1 MSSIYKALAG
11 KDSRKKESAKDGK
24 QFMNK
29 QRTLLISSRGVTFRH
44 RHLIQDLHGLLPHS
58 RKEPKLDTK
67 KDLGQLN
74 EIAELYNCNN
84 VLFFEARKHQ
94 DLYMWLSK
102 PPNGPTIK
110 FYLQNLHTMDE
121 LNFTGNCLKGSR
133 PVLSFD
139 SRFDSSPH
147 YRLIKELFI
156 HNFGVPPQARK
167 IKPFIDH
174 VMSFSIVDDKIWVRS
189 YEISHSARNK
199 DEYEEGEEPEQD
211 VSLVEIGPR
220 FVMTVIL
227 ILEGSFGGPKIY
239 ENKQYVSPNFVR
251 SQLKQQAAEEA
262 KSRAEAAVERKIK
275 RRENVLAVDPLS
287 NDALFKD
294 WMQRSAE
301 DREEAENEAETNAE
315 SKKSKREECVYYVA
329 NRSLCTSIIKPFLF
343 VLRFPSIISSWKKY
357 LVTFLLNRYM
367 NILSHKKTDCT

>member
-1 MSSIYKALAG
+1 MSSIFKALAG
-11 KDSRKKESAKDGK
+11 KGKRSQQGKSQEPNEK

-29 QRTLLISSRGVTFRH
+29 QRTLLISSRGVNFRH
-44 RHLIQDLHGLLPHS
+44 RHLIQDLYSLLPHS

-67 KDLGQLN
+67 KDLQQLN

-84 VLFFEARKHQ
+84 ILFFEARKHQ

-139 SRFDSSPH
+139 RRFETSPH
-147 YRLIKELFI
+147 YQLIKELLV
-156 HNFGVPPQARK
+156 HNFGVPPMARK
-167 IKPFIDH
+167 SKPFIDH
-174 VMSFSIVDDKIWVRS
+174 VMSFSIVDDKIWVRT
-189 YEISHSARNK
+189 YEVSHTARNK
-199 DEYEEGEEPEQD
+199 QEYEDKPEEEAED
-211 VSLVEIGPR
+211 ISLVEIGPR

-251 SQLKQQAAEEA
+251 AQEKQQAAIEA
-262 KSRAEAAVERKIK
+262 KARADAAVQRKIK
-275 RRENVLAVDPLS
+275 KRESVIAADPLS
-287 NDALFKD
+287 NEAVFKD
-294 WMQRSAE
+294 
-301 DREEAENEAETNAE
+301 
-315 SKKSKREECVYYVA
+315 
-329 NRSLCTSIIKPFLF
+329 
-343 VLRFPSIISSWKKY
+343 
-357 LVTFLLNRYM
+357 
-367 NILSHKKTDCT
+367 

>member
-1 MSSIYKALAG
+1 MSSIHKVLAG
-11 KDSRKKESAKDGK
+11 KSSGKSSSKEENNA
-24 QFMNK
+24 FMNK
-29 QRTLLISSRGVTFRH
+29 QRTLLISSRGVTYRH
-44 RHLIQDLHGLLPHS
+44 RHLIQDLHSLLPQS

-84 VLFFEARKHQ
+84 VVFFEARKHQ

-139 SRFDSSPH
+139 ARFDTSPH
-147 YRLIKELFI
+147 FKLIKEMFI
-156 HNFGVPPQARK
+156 HNFGVPPNARK
-167 IKPFIDH
+167 SKPFIDH
-174 VMSFSIVDDKIWVRS
+174 VMSFSIVDDKIWVRT
-189 YEISHSARNK
+189 YEIAHKARNQ
-199 DEYEEGEEPEQD
+199 DEYEEGESRDAKKD

-239 ENKQYVSPNFVR
+239 ENRQYVSPNVVR
-251 SQLKQQAAEEA
+251 AQAKQQAAQDA
-262 KSRAEAAVERKIK
+262 RNRSDAAVQRKIR
-275 RRENVLAVDPLS
+275 RRENVLAADPLS
-287 NDALFKD
+287 NDVVFK
-294 WMQRSAE
+294 
-301 DREEAENEAETNAE
+301 N
-315 SKKSKREECVYYVA
+315 
-329 NRSLCTSIIKPFLF
+329 
-343 VLRFPSIISSWKKY
+343 
-357 LVTFLLNRYM
+357 
-367 NILSHKKTDCT
+367 

>member
-1 MSSIYKALAG
+1 MSSIFKALAG
-11 KDSRKKESAKDGK
+11 SGKKSQSGKSQPRNEK

-29 QRTLLISSRGVTFRH
+29 QRTLLISSRGVNFRH
-44 RHLIQDLHGLLPHS
+44 RHLIQDLYSLLPHS

-67 KDLGQLN
+67 KDLQQLN

-110 FYLQNLHTMDE
+110 FYVQNLHTMDE

-139 SRFDSSPH
+139 HRFDSSPH
-147 YRLIKELFI
+147 YQLIKELLV
-156 HNFGVPPQARK
+156 HNFGVPPMARK
-167 IKPFIDH
+167 SKPFIDH
-174 VMSFSIVDDKIWVRS
+174 VMSFSIVDDKIWVRT

-199 DEYEEGEEPEQD
+199 VEYEDKKQEEEED
-211 VSLVEIGPR
+211 TSLVEIGPR

-239 ENKQYVSPNFVR
+239 ENKQYVSPNAVR
-251 SQLKQQAAEEA
+251 AQQRQQAAVEA
-262 KSRAEAAVERKIK
+262 KERADAAVQRKIMK
-275 RRENVLAVDPLS
+275 RESILAADPLS
-287 NDALFKD
+287 NEAVFKD
-294 WMQRSAE
+294 
-301 DREEAENEAETNAE
+301 
-315 SKKSKREECVYYVA
+315 
-329 NRSLCTSIIKPFLF
+329 
-343 VLRFPSIISSWKKY
+343 
-357 LVTFLLNRYM
+357 
-367 NILSHKKTDCT
+367 

>member
-1 MSSIYKALAG
+1 MSSIYKVLAG
-11 KDSRKKESAKDGK
+11 KASGKSGSKDETK
-24 QFMNK
+24 FMNK
-29 QRTLLISSRGVTFRH
+29 QRTLLISSRGVTYRH
-44 RHLIQDLHGLLPHS
+44 RHLIQDLHSLLPQS

-84 VLFFEARKHQ
+84 VVFFEARKHQ

-139 SRFDSSPH
+139 ARFDSSPH
-147 YRLIKELFI
+147 YKLIKEMFI
-156 HNFGVPPQARK
+156 HNFGVPPHARK
-167 IKPFIDH
+167 SKPFIDH
-174 VMSFSIVDDKIWVRS
+174 VMSFSIVDDKIWVRT
-189 YEISHSARNK
+189 YEIAHKARNE
-199 DEYEEGEEPEQD
+199 DEYEEGADREAKED

-251 SQLKQQAAEEA
+251 AQAKQQAAA
-262 KSRAEAAVERKIK
+262 DARSRSEAAVQRKIK
-275 RRENVLAVDPLS
+275 RRENVLAADPLS
-287 NDALFKD
+287 NDVVFK
-294 WMQRSAE
+294 S
-301 DREEAENEAETNAE
+301 
-315 SKKSKREECVYYVA
+315 
-329 NRSLCTSIIKPFLF
+329 
-343 VLRFPSIISSWKKY
+343 
-357 LVTFLLNRYM
+357 
-367 NILSHKKTDCT
+367 